1 MFLREQANKLY
12 NFIPYFFANS
22 AIQIPT
28 TTILPVITLCI
39 TYWGCG
45 FRRNNPIEFLQIY
58 LILAILA
65 NCAVSMGLFISA
77 LIGQP
82 EAATAASSLIT
93 LPSIL
98 FGGLYANSATIPV
111 YFDWIQYLSPIRY
124 ANEAICQAQ
133 WKDVNL
139 ETEALLDRLGFDL
152 GYTKCIILLA
162 IITVVWRLG
171 ALIALRCKITRF

>member
-1 MFLREQANKLY
+1 ML
-12 NFIPYFFANS
+12 
-22 AIQIPT
+22 
-28 TTILPVITLCI
+28 I

-45 FRRNNPIEFLQIY
+45 FQRNNPTEFLQIY
-58 LILAILA
+58 LILALLA
-65 NCAVSMGLFISA
+65 NCAVSNGLFISA
-77 LIGQP
+77 LIAQP

-133 WKDVNL
+133 WNGVNAQT
-139 ETEALLDRLGFDL
+139 ETLLSRLGFDL
-152 GYTKCIILLA
+152 GYIKCIALLA
-162 IITVVWRLG
+162 VLTVVWRLG
-171 ALIALRCKITRF
+171 ALIALRCKITRFQ